1 MLLSTRPP
9 RGWSSLNRFDV
20 TVLLVGYAMMVGGI
34 AWLSLPWA
42 LIIGGATAIVA
53 VLWDDGKP

>member
-1 MLLSTRPP
+1 
-9 RGWSSLNRFDV
+9 
-20 TVLLVGYAMMVGGI
+20 MMVGGI